1 MQPHLCTDQLR
12 ADLQVAGVAGLFS
25 AGQIN
30 GTSGYEEAA
39 GQGIVAGINAARFAR
54 GESAIVIDRATA
66 YLGVMV
72 DDLCRVNPSEPYRMF
87 TSRAEFR
94 LLLRSDNADRR
105 LAALAERLCLVTNE
119 VATAVQQKESHIRAA
134 LQMCELR
141 RHDGRTLTE
150 WLRRPEVMIEQL
162 LAWDESF
169 AQLQLTPPELAEVEA
184 EVKYAGYIARQ
195 QMEVERLRR
204 MEDRR
209 LPASLDY
216 AAIPG
221 LSSEARGRLLQRR
234 PQSLGEASRIPGVR
248 PVDVQL
254 ILVLLARGERSGPAA
269 TVEVQP

>member
-1 MQPHLCTDQLR
+1 
-12 ADLQVAGVAGLFS
+12 
-25 AGQIN
+25 
-30 GTSGYEEAA
+30 
-39 GQGIVAGINAARFAR
+39 
-54 GESAIVIDRATA
+54 
-66 YLGVMV
+66 
-72 DDLCRVNPSEPYRMF
+72 
-87 TSRAEFR
+87 
-94 LLLRSDNADRR
+94 
-105 LAALAERLCLVTNE
+105 
-119 VATAVQQKESHIRAA
+119 
-134 LQMCELR
+134 MCELR

-254 ILVLLARGERSGPAA
+254 ILVLLARGERSGPVA
-269 TVEVQP
+269 TVEVRPDEFFRLSVGELALHLGQLVAGFLIGVAESDQRRYGILGSLRQQCRVWFALTDVELLHRVAQFEAEPLRSFLADALHAF